1 MAMGHRNSARIE
13 MHSIKVNILAAVQLI
28 EACRE
33 CVHILPQVG
42 TNIAMARS
50 NATDLNDIAALTGR
64 IIRVEDRAV
73 GVGKPKFGATR
84 YLGTVLLTAIALNPR
99 YQAVINIKFSPRIIS
114 TCEELG
120 MEATTYTWDVKPQEA
135 IDFGCAIPSII
146 HQLGQVP
153 EVIYDR
159 GDVGIEASVTVFGS
173 DALDVA
179 QKTVHIA
186 QRLLSK

>member
-1 MAMGHRNSARIE
+1 MGHKNSARIE

-42 TNIAMARS
+42 TNIAMGRS
-50 NATDLNDIAALTGR
+50 SAIDLNDIAALTGR
-64 IIRVEDRAV
+64 IIRVENRAV

-84 YLGTVLLTAIALNPR
+84 YLGTVLLTAIALNSR
-99 YQAVINIKFSPRIIS
+99 YQAVINIKYSPKIIT
-114 TCEELG
+114 TCEALG
-120 MEATTYTWDVKPQEA
+120 MEVMTYVWDVKPQEA
-135 IDFGCAIPSII
+135 IDFGCTIPSII

-153 EVIYDR
+153 EVLYDR
-159 GDVGIEASVTVFGS
+159 GDIGIEASVTIFGS

-179 QKTVHIA
+179 QKAIHIA
-186 QRLLSK
+186 QRLVSQ